1 MITKNISLQLYDI
14 NNDFKSLIEDEDNIN
29 PETGELTEDAIKKL
43 DELGL
48 QKQDLIHYVGLSYHI
63 YNAETSEVD
72 AEIDR
77 LTKIKK
83 QRLNKV
89 NAMKKLIEKN
99 IRLGEEMKFANLEI
113 KWKKNPPKTE
123 IDEVAFDLLSFEK
136 VYPELVERNPVLKS
150 GTKNLFKEWYKE
162 NKPLPQGIKIIQN
175 HSLVIK

>member
-1 MITKNISLQLYDI
+1 MSIKNVALQLYDI
-14 NNDFKSLIEDEDNIN
+14 NNDFRSLIEDEENIN
-29 PETGELTEDAIKKL
+29 QETGELTDDAIKKL

-48 QKQDLIHYVGLSYHI
+48 QKQDLIHYVGLSYHT
-63 YNAETSEVD
+63 YNAEVSEVD

-83 QRLNKV
+83 QRLGKV

-99 IRLGEEMKFANLEI
+99 VRLGEEMKFENLEI

-123 IDEVAFDLLSFEK
+123 IDEIGFDLLAFEK
-136 VYPELVERNPVLKS
+136 SYPELVERNPVLKS
-150 GTKNLFKEWYKE
+150 GTKNLFKEWHKE
-162 NKPLPQGIKIIQN
+162 NKPLPQGVKIIQN